1 MHTKPDGDWMVVHL
15 QGEVDLASAPQLRR
29 GIYDLIDQGNH
40 RIAIDLTGVE
50 FMDSTG
56 LGVLIGALK
65 RLREAGGAMVL
76 AGIRPAVGRVLEIT
90 GLDRIFTIHGSL
102 SEIGVASA
110 GGS

>member
-1 MHTKPDGDWMVVHL
+1 MVVHL
-15 QGEVDLASAPQLRR
+15 QGEVDLASAPQVRR
-29 GIYDLIDQGNH
+29 GIHELIDRGHH
-40 RIAIDLTGVE
+40 RIAVDLAGVD

-56 LGVLIGALK
+56 LGVLIGSLK

-76 AGIRPAVGRVLEIT
+76 AGIRPAVARVFEIT

-102 SEIGVASA
+102 TEIGVASG

>member
-1 MHTKPDGDWMVVHL
+1 MIVYL

-29 GIYDLIDQGNH
+29 GVYDLIDQGSQ
-40 RIAIDLTGVE
+40 RIAIDLTDVD

-65 RLREAGGAMVL
+65 RLRESDGSLVL
-76 AGIRPAVGRVLEIT
+76 AGIKPAVSRVFEIT

-102 SEIGVASA
+102 AEIGVASG